1 MLDFYEN
8 CPFSYIQDIS
18 LDSNHKLKNVS
29 DRSINLA
36 PFNTTRTENSFN
48 QALNFEI
55 VNDAP
60 LQERQILQF
69 SDQVREANRQYEFNY
84 NSEVDNGIMFS
95 INSKTEIPR
104 SDSPQL
110 KTVKKVDSNK
120 VLEPP
125 QVS

>member
-95 INSKTEIPR
+95 INSKTEIP
-104 SDSPQL
+104 
-110 KTVKKVDSNK
+110 
-120 VLEPP
+120 
-125 QVS
+125 